1 MDRLIEPTQ
10 GKDGREKPV
19 RWFPA
24 DRRTNRAQGEAQ
36 SADESTQRRRSKR
49 CCRCTPQ
56 LTDVGTWH
64 YALLGRQVAL
74 MPGIEQ
80 GADPPIGGLRNSVRS
95 LSVTHIRHA
104 YLVAVTAGAGRAI
117 AKTYR
122 VHHATVG
129 HAERRSLIPDA
140 TDKPG
145 RKVLRPQMRQR

>member
-1 MDRLIEPTQ
+1 MRIKFYGAAARLRFHTA
-10 GKDGREKPV
+10 K
-19 RWFPA
+19 
-24 DRRTNRAQGEAQ
+24 
-36 SADESTQRRRSKR
+36 
-49 CCRCTPQ
+49 
-56 LTDVGTWH
+56 
-64 YALLGRQVAL
+64 
-74 MPGIEQ
+74 
-80 GADPPIGGLRNSVRS
+80 
-95 LSVTHIRHA
+95 THIRHA